1 MMWWKGF
8 ERKVREEVVRIKEF
22 KNVEDESEMGVKNV
36 IILIRNIIKF
46 VEGKVNISIKKDIGY
61 EIVEVK
67 EMYLIGIGEK

>member
-1 MMWWKGF
+1 MWWKGF

-46 VEGKVNISIKKDIGY
+46 VEGKVNISIKKI
-61 EIVEVK
+61 
-67 EMYLIGIGEK
+67 

>member
-1 MMWWKGF
+1 MWWKGF